1 MSSFC
6 ETSFRAIL
14 LIFQNCC
21 VKRSACKSLG
31 FNYSLTIVLQKKE
44 EENKAL
50 DPFTLYIFYL
60 SNSLARNAHYAEYVN
75 YK

>member
-21 VKRSACKSLG
+21 VKRSTCKSPG
-31 FNYSLTIVLQKKE
+31 FNYGLTIVLQKKRL
-44 EENKAL
+44 NKAL

-60 SNSLARNAHYAEYVN
+60 SNSLARNAHYAVYVN
-75 YK
+75 HK

>member
-1 MSSFC
+1 MFSFC

-21 VKRSACKSLG
+21 VKRSTCKSPG
-31 FNYSLTIVLQKKE
+31 FNYSLTWFYKKKK
-44 EENKAL
+44 ENKAL